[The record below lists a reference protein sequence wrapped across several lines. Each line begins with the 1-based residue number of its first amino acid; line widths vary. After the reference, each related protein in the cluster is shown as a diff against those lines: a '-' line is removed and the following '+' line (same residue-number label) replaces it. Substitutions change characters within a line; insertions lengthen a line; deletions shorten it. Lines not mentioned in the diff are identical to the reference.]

1 MLLQDQIHRC
11 QATLPQR
18 WDPIRQD
25 QATLPQR
32 RVHLDQCL
40 HLQMLQLVQF
50 VLRAHLAL
58 LKQRSSQRAASHK
71 RMMLFEAQS
80 QANTGSQTI
89 GSNYSNASQQT
100 EEDRALVIP
109 AAMQPVVPMQPA
121 VPAAVVP
128 NAAPAV
134 VLPPQPVITYPPSDD
149 DQDDLAILPPPQRM
163 ALPPPANMDTEEL
176 EERVPDPPRRLAL
189 LPPEN
194 MDEDVQPDPPRMLAL
209 PAPQNMPEPRME
221 DREIARPAVIALPPP
236 DDANE
241 RREEGGERGETD
253 EDFHGWQDTS
263 RGRARK
269 RSDKKLHR
277 ENKKPGRKNDLPYER
292 VLTRNRDA
300 EVDPAVTLSGLIK
313 DRVRRIEGDPNRTPI
328 MRGNRSTSRS
338 SIKRKSK
345 KTGNV
350 RFLEPAAN
358 AAAAVAT
365 SSKEGKNERGKK
377 RVRVPDEDEWE
388 DIVDKT
394 DKRQLDARMNALM
407 EQRVKTL
414 EGKTKKK
421 GKKKGNKKKSVPIA
435 ARSKLG
441 KRKRGANIV
450 TDNEDRDE
458 ESVLSETEP
467 PKKMFVY
474 RKKKAHVFT

>member
-1 MLLQDQIHRC
+1 
-11 QATLPQR
+11 
-18 WDPIRQD
+18 
-25 QATLPQR
+25 
-32 RVHLDQCL
+32 
-40 HLQMLQLVQF
+40 
-50 VLRAHLAL
+50 
-58 LKQRSSQRAASHK
+58 
-71 RMMLFEAQS
+71 
-80 QANTGSQTI
+80 
-89 GSNYSNASQQT
+89 
-100 EEDRALVIP
+100 
-109 AAMQPVVPMQPA
+109 
-121 VPAAVVP
+121 
-128 NAAPAV
+128 
-134 VLPPQPVITYPPSDD
+134 
-149 DQDDLAILPPPQRM
+149 
-163 ALPPPANMDTEEL
+163 
-176 EERVPDPPRRLAL
+176 
-189 LPPEN
+189 
-194 MDEDVQPDPPRMLAL
+194 
-209 PAPQNMPEPRME
+209 
-221 DREIARPAVIALPPP
+221 
-236 DDANE
+236 
-241 RREEGGERGETD
+241 
-253 EDFHGWQDTS
+253 
-263 RGRARK
+263 
-269 RSDKKLHR
+269 
-277 ENKKPGRKNDLPYER
+277 
-292 VLTRNRDA
+292 
-300 EVDPAVTLSGLIK
+300 
-313 DRVRRIEGDPNRTPI
+313 

-421 GKKKGNKKKSVPIA
+421 GKKKGNKKKSVPTV

-450 TDNEDRDE
+450 TDNEDSDK